1 MKSQISFLSM
11 LAAVAMAFL
20 VSTSTVQGQA
30 CQGDVNGDH
39 VVDGADLAVLLGQWG
54 PCLVPLD
61 CSGDINGDHYVD
73 GADLAMMLGNW
84 APCPG
89 PTWATVLDFAPD
101 PAIVTDPILL
111 NAIDACGLPWRVLDN
126 ATNIEMLLVP
136 AGIFTMGCSASNANA
151 CQSSENPTHQ
161 VTLTNCFYMGKTEV
175 TQAQWTAEMGSN
187 PSYFVAANGYSADT
201 TKPVDRVSWDMIQIF
216 NAATG
221 LRLPTEAEWEYAYR
235 AATTTAYHSNPGSP
249 NGTNDDNQL
258 GSIAWY
264 NGNAGGETHAVAGK
278 YANAFGLHDMAGNV
292 AEWVQD
298 WSYSYPSGSV
308 TNPTGPTTGSVVLL
322 RGGFWYAGSDFC
334 RASNRYSDAPSI
346 MRSFFG
352 FRVARDAF
360 DSAVQPSITSVTP
373 NKGTSLGGTAI
384 KITGTNLTGAT
395 SVTVGGVA
403 ATSVVVNSSTSMS
416 AVTPAG
422 TGAVSVGVTTPDGT
436 ATLPAAFTYYIDLTW
451 GTVLECVPDPSV
463 VTDPILLDAIEACG
477 LPWLVQ
483 DNATGIE
490 MVLIP
495 AGIFTMGCSASNSVE
510 CMSTENP
517 THQVTLTTCFYM
529 SKTEVTQAQWTAEMG
544 SNPSYF
550 QGGSYPD
557 AANRPVEKVSWSMIQ
572 PFCIQNGLRLPTEA
586 EWEYAYR
593 ARTTTAFHSFPGY
606 SSGTNDDALLGN
618 IAWYSGNNGA
628 SGSATFGT
636 KSVGGKSAN
645 GLGLHDMAGN
655 VTEWCH
661 DNYGAYSSSS
671 ATDPTGPATGNSR
684 VLRGGSWNEGSG
696 NCRASLRWYGVPW
709 YVIAREVGFRVARNA
724 FDPAPAITSVSPSEG
739 TTLGGT
745 VIKITGTGLLGTTS
759 VTVGGVAATSVVV
772 NSPTSI
778 SAVTPAGTGVV
789 SVSVTTPV
797 DTATLPAAFTYQYFP
812 TWATVLEYDPDP
824 GVVTDP
830 DLLAKLV
837 ACGLPWRV
845 VDNASGIEMLL
856 IPAGTFTMG
865 CSAST
870 QWGCDS
876 DESPLHQ
883 VTLTQAFYMGRYEVT
898 QAQWLA
904 EMGSNPS
911 YFSGYSDSP
920 SRPVEQVSWN
930 MIQPFCTQNG
940 LRLPTEAEW
949 EYAYRAATTTAF
961 HSYPAQ
967 PNGFNDDT
975 LVVNIAWFYPGANDQ
990 THAVGGKLAN
1000 ALGLH
1005 DMAGNVAEWV
1015 QDWFG
1020 PYPSGSVTNP
1030 TGPTTGP
1037 YRLLRGGYWAG
1048 YSGECRASR
1057 RNYNYPYLASVG
1069 IGFRAVRTP

>member
-1 MKSQISFLSM
+1 M

-298 WSYSYPSGSV
+298 W
-308 TNPTGPTTGSVVLL
+308 
-322 RGGFWYAGSDFC
+322 
-334 RASNRYSDAPSI
+334 
-346 MRSFFG
+346 
-352 FRVARDAF
+352 
-360 DSAVQPSITSVTP
+360 
-373 NKGTSLGGTAI
+373 
-384 KITGTNLTGAT
+384 
-395 SVTVGGVA
+395 
-403 ATSVVVNSSTSMS
+403 
-416 AVTPAG
+416 
-422 TGAVSVGVTTPDGT
+422 
-436 ATLPAAFTYYIDLTW
+436 
-451 GTVLECVPDPSV
+451 
-463 VTDPILLDAIEACG
+463 
-477 LPWLVQ
+477 
-483 DNATGIE
+483 
-490 MVLIP
+490 
-495 AGIFTMGCSASNSVE
+495 
-510 CMSTENP
+510 
-517 THQVTLTTCFYM
+517 
-529 SKTEVTQAQWTAEMG
+529 
-544 SNPSYF
+544 
-550 QGGSYPD
+550 
-557 AANRPVEKVSWSMIQ
+557 
-572 PFCIQNGLRLPTEA
+572 
-586 EWEYAYR
+586 
-593 ARTTTAFHSFPGY
+593 
-606 SSGTNDDALLGN
+606 
-618 IAWYSGNNGA
+618 
-628 SGSATFGT
+628 
-636 KSVGGKSAN
+636 
-645 GLGLHDMAGN
+645 
-655 VTEWCH
+655 
-661 DNYGAYSSSS
+661 
-671 ATDPTGPATGNSR
+671 
-684 VLRGGSWNEGSG
+684 
-696 NCRASLRWYGVPW
+696 
-709 YVIAREVGFRVARNA
+709 
-724 FDPAPAITSVSPSEG
+724 
-739 TTLGGT
+739 
-745 VIKITGTGLLGTTS
+745 
-759 VTVGGVAATSVVV
+759 
-772 NSPTSI
+772 
-778 SAVTPAGTGVV
+778 
-789 SVSVTTPV
+789 
-797 DTATLPAAFTYQYFP
+797 
-812 TWATVLEYDPDP
+812 
-824 GVVTDP
+824 
-830 DLLAKLV
+830 
-837 ACGLPWRV
+837 
-845 VDNASGIEMLL
+845 
-856 IPAGTFTMG
+856 
-865 CSAST
+865 
-870 QWGCDS
+870 
-876 DESPLHQ
+876 
-883 VTLTQAFYMGRYEVT
+883 
-898 QAQWLA
+898 
-904 EMGSNPS
+904 
-911 YFSGYSDSP
+911 
-920 SRPVEQVSWN
+920 
-930 MIQPFCTQNG
+930 
-940 LRLPTEAEW
+940 
-949 EYAYRAATTTAF
+949 
-961 HSYPAQ
+961 
-967 PNGFNDDT
+967 
-975 LVVNIAWFYPGANDQ
+975 
-990 THAVGGKLAN
+990 
-1000 ALGLH
+1000 
-1005 DMAGNVAEWV
+1005 
-1015 QDWFG
+1015 FG